1 MARHLYI
8 GNNVAATYTDGVLA
22 DKAIDV
28 QKLSASGPTS
38 MVAGD
43 TIADSDQ
50 FRIVQGNGTVNIVS
64 PWVYGRDVINWSGKS
79 AAAQVAQIGTIIFA
93 GGNSTAAYDL
103 EFKLINKTN
112 GVEPFE
118 LKSYTVSVASGIS
131 NTGAGSV
138 GELLETAVNND
149 LPHWIKSFSHSGATC
164 TITGYKKGEVKAD
177 GSIQEEV
184 VLWDVA
190 DNSADWSVHTA
201 TVDVDATSAANRG
214 YGDGFYVREMEE
226 NHRGIQYGFY
236 NRLHMPV
243 EPALTSVTSTAYDM
257 YSIVTTKDGS
267 SNSQIHGVDNLIEIN
282 IAMDP
287 STAAITQALESKL
300 NGYLASVNFGPV
312 NL

>member
-8 GNNVAATYTDGVLA
+8 GNDAAVAYSSGVLA
-22 DKAIDV
+22 NNAVDV

-50 FRIVQGNGTVNIVS
+50 FRIVQGNGTTNIVS
-64 PWVYGRDVINWSGKS
+64 PWVYGRDVINYSGKS
-79 AAAQVAQIGTIIFA
+79 GVAQSAQVGTIVFA
-93 GGNSTAAYDL
+93 GGNSTADYDL

-118 LKSYTVSVASGIS
+118 IKSYTISIPSGTS
-131 NTGAGSV
+131 NTGASSV
-138 GELLETAVNND
+138 GSLINDAVNLD
-149 LPHWIKSFSHSGATC
+149 LPHWIKTFAWSTATI
-164 TITGYKKGEVKAD
+164 TITGYKKGETKAD
-177 GSIQEEV
+177 GSVQDEV

-190 DNSADWSVHTA
+190 DNSGDWSVHTA
-201 TVDVDATSAANRG
+201 TVDVDATTAANRG

-226 NHRGIQYGFY
+226 NLRGIQYGFY
-236 NRLHMPV
+236 NRLHLPV
-243 EPALTSVTSTAYDM
+243 EPTLTSVTGTTYDM

-287 STAAITQALESKL
+287 STAAVTQALESKL